1 MEASRRRLEWV
12 ERENFEGWACT
23 ECAWKYV
30 PAGPFYGE
38 SIDELKMNFELRR
51 DKEFRSH
58 VCAEHPRAAEKS
70 G

>member
-1 MEASRRRLEWV
+1 MEARRRRLEWI

-23 ECAWKYV
+23 ECEWKFIPV
-30 PAGPFYGE
+30 GPFYGE
-38 SIDELKMNFELRR
+38 SIDELKTNFELQR

-58 VCAEHPRAAEKS
+58 VCAEHRSAKGNP